1 MKWKNDH
8 IMLII
13 FFHFIFEIFDWLY
26 LKERIE
32 EPPTDLHEPGL
43 SPGFQFE
50 DHEYD
55 DDQDHEEEMGDDR
68 DHDLL
73 MIIRRIMIRF
83 MGIFAF
89 PFEDSP
95 SKHCFQGRLSNSE
108 RWMTA
113 LYKCNLSKI
122 HDSRFLRCIHCRFYN
137 TVLEFE
143 EM

>member
-1 MKWKNDH
+1 
-8 IMLII
+8 
-13 FFHFIFEIFDWLY
+13 
-26 LKERIE
+26 
-32 EPPTDLHEPGL
+32 
-43 SPGFQFE
+43 
-50 DHEYD
+50 
-55 DDQDHEEEMGDDR
+55 MGDDR
-68 DHDLL
+68 DLL

-95 SKHCFQGRLSNSE
+95 SNTLLQGRLSNSE